1 VAVPNA
7 LVVKVRSMAE
17 QIIGYDV
24 DIDVPLDDQGFDSF
38 DLVNLEIDLE
48 CEYNLDNVEISDT
61 CTILT
66 ISGKLT

>member
-1 VAVPNA
+1 
-7 LVVKVRSMAE
+7 MAE

-48 CEYNLDNVEISDT
+48 CEYNLDNVEISCT
-61 CTILT
+61 CTILDVCG
-66 ISGKLT
+66 ILT